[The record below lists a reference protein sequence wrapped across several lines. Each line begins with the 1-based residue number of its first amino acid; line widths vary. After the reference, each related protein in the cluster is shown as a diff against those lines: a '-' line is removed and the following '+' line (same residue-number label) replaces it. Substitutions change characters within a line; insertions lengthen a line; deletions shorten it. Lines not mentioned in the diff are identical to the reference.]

1 MTQATLKTVPTEKKV
16 NDFINATN
24 DPQKI
29 ADSFTLIEIMS
40 RLTGKQ
46 PKMWGPSIIG
56 FGSYHYKYESGREGD
71 ASVTGFSPR
80 KGNLV
85 IYIMPGYQN
94 LDKELSKLGK
104 HTIGKSCL
112 YLKKLDDVN
121 LEILEKIISHGI
133 EYMKKNYTTDL

>member
-1 MTQATLKTVPTEKKV
+1 MTQAKLKTVPTDKSV
-16 NDFINATN
+16 VDFINATN

-40 RLTGKQ
+40 KLTGKQ

-112 YLKKLDDVN
+112 YLKKLDDIN

-133 EYMKKNYTTDL
+133 DYMKKNYTTDL

>member
-1 MTQATLKTVPTEKKV
+1 MTQAKLKTIPTDKSV
-16 NDFINATN
+16 VDFINATN

-40 RLTGKQ
+40 KLTGKQ

-71 ASVTGFSPR
+71 SSVTGFSPR
-80 KGNLV
+80 KGSLV

-112 YLKKLDDVN
+112 YLKKLDDIN

-133 EYMKKNYTTDL
+133 DYMKKNYTTDL

>member
-1 MTQATLKTVPTEKKV
+1 MTQAKLKTVPTDKSV
-16 NDFINATN
+16 VDFINATN

-40 RLTGKQ
+40 KLTGKQ

-112 YLKKLDDVN
+112 YLKKLDDIN
-121 LEILEKIISHGI
+121 LEILENIISHGI
-133 EYMKKNYTTDL
+133 DYMKKNYTTDL

>member
-1 MTQATLKTVPTEKKV
+1 MTQAKLKTVPTEKKV

>member
-133 EYMKKNYTTDL
+133 DYMKKNYTTDL